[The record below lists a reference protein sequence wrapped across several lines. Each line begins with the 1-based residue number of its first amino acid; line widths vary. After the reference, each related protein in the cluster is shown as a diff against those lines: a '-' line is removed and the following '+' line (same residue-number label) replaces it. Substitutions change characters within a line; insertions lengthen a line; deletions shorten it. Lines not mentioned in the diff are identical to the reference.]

1 MALEKIRS
9 IAGAAIVAFALMG
22 AAAHADELDDIR
34 QAKKIRIAIDL
45 STAPDGMTDANMQP
59 SGRDVE
65 VGRLLAHDLGV
76 EMEIVNATGPTR
88 IPLLQTNKADLVI
101 STLSITPERAK
112 IIDYSLP
119 YTALQS
125 VVAAPKDVNIK
136 GMADLAGKTVGV
148 TRGTTQDT
156 DLTRDAVG
164 ATIMRFDDDNT
175 MMAAAASG
183 QADVVSTSV
192 SLINTI
198 NKKNP
203 NHQFEPKF
211 VQRNFMTGIG
221 MRKGEPKLLEWVNGW
236 VRTNVKNGKLNEIEK
251 KYHGS
256 GFPDEVVKASE

>member
-1 MALEKIRS
+1 MRN
-9 IAGAAIVAFALMG
+9 IAGAAVAACVLM
-22 AAAHADELDDIR
+22 ASAAHADELDDIR

-59 SGRDVE
+59 TGRDVE

-125 VVAAPKDVNIK
+125 VVAAPKTIAVKD
-136 GMADLAGKTVGV
+136 MADLAGKTVGV

-183 QADVVSTSV
+183 QADIVATSQ

-203 NHQFEPKF
+203 NRQFEPKF
-211 VQRNFMTGIG
+211 VQRNFLTGIG
-221 MRKGEPKLLEWVNGW
+221 MRKGEPRLVEWVNAW

-251 KYHGS
+251 KYHGAD
-256 GFPDEVVKASE
+256 FPDEVVKASE